1 MWRRRTETAKVAAS
15 KRPDGRWEARYWAET
30 PIGKKRRSIYG
41 STRKEVVDESA
52 EGMATK
58 DEMPVSEATN
68 ITV

>member
-1 MWRRRTETAKVAAS
+1 M
-15 KRPDGRWEARYWAET
+15 
-30 PIGKKRRSIYG
+30 GKKRRSIYG

-58 DEMPVSEATN
+58 DEVPVSEATN